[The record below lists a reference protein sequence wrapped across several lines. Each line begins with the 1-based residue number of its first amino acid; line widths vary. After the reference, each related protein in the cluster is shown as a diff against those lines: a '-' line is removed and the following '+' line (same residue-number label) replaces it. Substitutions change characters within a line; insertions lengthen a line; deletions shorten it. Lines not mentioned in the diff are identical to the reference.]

1 MKTDLHVHSNH
12 SKRPSIWFL
21 QKIGCPES
29 FTEPRRLYE
38 VARGRGMSWVTIADH
53 NTIAGAM
60 EIARLPQVFVSEE
73 VTTYF
78 PEDGCK
84 VHVLVHDITAR
95 QHDEIQAVR
104 PNIYELV
111 RYLRHNRLFHA
122 VAHPLSSV
130 NGRLALPHV
139 EKLLLLFKRF
149 ELNSDQNP
157 LLNTA
162 LRRIV
167 SGLTPAAME
176 RLASRHNLEPEG
188 REPWVKRL
196 VAGSDNHCSLTV
208 GHGFVHAPGASS
220 PEDLFEAV
228 DAGQAG
234 VVCRDATPRTTAHNL
249 YAIAWQFYRRR
260 LGLGRYAQADPLVL
274 FLDHCFLGQP
284 PSEGGL
290 LSWLYFAWSQRRG
303 WRGRP
308 AEGAGLGELLQY
320 EARRLLREDP
330 RIVEILRSG
339 LGPGADTE
347 RVSFEFI
354 NEIAGKLVRHVGADA
369 AQRFSQ
375 ASIFSLFHS
384 IGSAGALFLLLAP
397 YFVAYNLYASQRRF
411 ALQAL
416 EELAGQAPGA
426 VERVA
431 CLAGSAGVAG
441 FAATE
446 QTVASLYGPAAQVE
460 HMVCAPG
467 VRDGHGFRVFQP
479 AGVCS
484 LGEREV
490 TLPPLLEV
498 LDAVSAGGFTA
509 LHCDSD
515 GPLGL
520 AAVAVGRILGLPL
533 SCAASGAAGDEE
545 DLLADD
551 DDVGGL
557 LKRYGQWFLGQ
568 MDRVSPAGAAGQ
580 VPDRVMSLASA
591 GR

>member
-29 FTEPRRLYE
+29 FTEPERIYSL
-38 VARGRGMSWVTIADH
+38 ARDRGMNWVTIADH
-53 NTIAGAM
+53 NTIDGALA
-60 EIARLPQVFVSEE
+60 IAHLPRTFISEE

-84 VHVLVHDITAR
+84 IHVLVNDITER
-95 QHDEIQAVR
+95 QHEEIQAVR
-104 PNIYELV
+104 PSIYDLV
-111 RYLRHNRLFHA
+111 RYLREQRVFHA
-122 VAHPLSSV
+122 VAHPLSPV
-130 NGRLALPHV
+130 NGRLTLDHV
-139 EKLLLLFKRF
+139 EKMLLLFKRF

-162 LRRIV
+162 IRRIA
-167 SGLTPAAME
+167 SNLTPCGME
-176 RLASRHNLEPEG
+176 RLARLHNLEPQGEQ
-188 REPWVKRL
+188 PWVKRF
-196 VAGSDNHCSLTV
+196 VAGSDDHCSLTI
-208 GHGFVHAPGASS
+208 GRGFVHAAGAQS
-220 PEDLFEAV
+220 PAELFEAV
-228 DAGQAG
+228 DAGRARA
-234 VVCRDATPRTTAHNL
+234 VCREATPRTTAHNL

-274 FLDHCFLGQP
+274 FLDRCFLSQP
-284 PSEGGL
+284 EAERGL
-290 LSWLYFAWSQRRG
+290 VSKLYFAWSQRRG

-330 RIVEILRSG
+330 RIGEILRDGMS
-339 LGPGADTE
+339 PGVDTE
-347 RVSFEFI
+347 RVSFRFI
-354 NEIAGKLVRHVGADA
+354 SEIADKLVRHVGADA
-369 AQRFSQ
+369 AQRFSE

-397 YFVAYNLYASQRRF
+397 CFVAYNLFASQRRF
-411 ALQAL
+411 ALEAL
-416 EELAGQAPGA
+416 ESLAGHTPAA
-426 VERVA
+426 AERVA
-431 CLAGSAGVAG
+431 CLAGADNPAA

-446 QTVASLYGPAAQVE
+446 QAVAGLYGPSAEVA
-460 HMVCAPG
+460 HMVCATG

-484 LGEREV
+484 LGARQI
-490 TLPPLLEV
+490 TPPPLLEM
-498 LDAVSAGGFTA
+498 LDALYEGGFTA
-509 LHCDSD
+509 LHCDGA

-520 AAVAVGRILGLPL
+520 AAVVVGRILGLPL
-533 SCAASGAAGDEE
+533 SCAPPGGDGGALG
-545 DLLADD
+545 DD

-568 MDRVSPAGAAGQ
+568 MDKVAPPGASPTPCAG
-580 VPDRVMSLASA
+580 RELLLASA
-591 GR
+591 EN